1 MRLLVCGLALA
12 FALAVVGALGACR
25 TSSSAPPAAPYVPGF
40 HPVDSDGHVLR
51 DAQGRT
57 LILRGYN
64 VKLNGLF
71 DVTPDNGQP
80 VRETIPPLGD
90 ADFALMQKSGVN
102 VLRLPINWSAIEPQ
116 KGQFPPS
123 YLDAVAAFLDK
134 VRPYGIYVFLD
145 FHEDGWSKD
154 LCEDGAPA
162 WATVVTD
169 STEGGLSNDCHVSN
183 AAISAHSNFFDHN
196 VNDLQGAFAAMVQ
209 QVASRF
215 VKDDLVLGYEI
226 FNEPLASD
234 MSVDPF
240 SVKIAQAI
248 RQVDARHLI
257 LWEPTGYR
265 NFINRAYVSSTPFP
279 VEGCV
284 YAVHLYTYDLGVI
297 PNSIQRARDEATAW
311 GEPLFVTE
319 HGGGSDPDGGY
330 GYVDLSFDGFDQVGA
345 SSTEWIWNDGVVVH
359 DLDAGTLGLLDDG
372 AIYEHQTRPRPI
384 AIGGDV
390 DTTTWDGTKLTVTF
404 HDHPGVPATHDVFW
418 NRGTP
423 AVTCDGS
430 KISSPGGD
438 PSRMVFSVSC
448 GGDGSA
454 AGHTLV
460 FASSM

>member
-1 MRLLVCGLALA
+1 MGPPRLLLCAG
-12 FALAVVGALGACR
+12 FALATAGAFGACH
-25 TSSSAPPAAPYVPGF
+25 TGSSSAPPAPYVPSF
-40 HPVDSDGHVLR
+40 HPVDSDGHALR

-64 VKLNGLF
+64 IKVNGLF
-71 DVTPDNGQP
+71 DGRWGPNG
-80 VRETIPPLGD
+80 VEFVPPLAD
-90 ADFALMQKSGVN
+90 ADFTLMQKSGVN
-102 VLRLPINWSAIEPQ
+102 VLRLPINWSDIEPQ
-116 KGQFPPS
+116 KGLFSSS
-123 YLDAVAAFLDK
+123 YLDAIAAFLDK

-169 STEGGLSNDCHVSN
+169 WTEGGLSNDCHVSN
-183 AAISAHSNFFDHN
+183 AAISAHSSFFDHN
-196 VNDLQGAFAAMVQ
+196 TNDLQDAFAAMVQ
-209 QVASRF
+209 TVASRF

-226 FNEPLASD
+226 FNEPLSSD

-248 RQVDARHLI
+248 RQVDSRHLI

-265 NFINRAYVSSTPFP
+265 NFVNRATVSSTPFP

-284 YAVHLYTYDLGVI
+284 YAVHVYTYDPGVI
-297 PNSIQRARDEATAW
+297 PDSIRRARDEATAW

-330 GYVDLSFDGFDQVGA
+330 GYVDLTFDGFDQYGA

-359 DLDAGTLGLLDDG
+359 DLDGGPLGLLADG

-384 AIGGDV
+384 AIGGDL
-390 DTTTWDGTKLTVTF
+390 DTTTWDGTTLTVTF

-418 NRGTP
+418 NHGTP
-423 AVTCDGS
+423 SVTCDGS
-430 KISSPGGD
+430 KGVAAASGD

-454 AGHTLV
+454 AEHTLV